1 MFSHWL
7 GPCLIL
13 RKKSSHSYVIDV
25 DGVHRTVHVNHLR
38 KFHPS
43 ISEVNVNNCAMIFD
57 SDEILVV
64 FFLSILILAI
74 PKSIMSMTFR
84 YCRTKI
90 NVGQNVG
97 LKTNLYPI
105 TLHLIN

>member
-25 DGVHRTVHVNHLR
+25 DGVHRTVHVNYLR

-57 SDEILVV
+57 SDEDFGRILSVDIDPCDAEIDH
-64 FFLSILILAI
+64 LDD
-74 PKSIMSMTFR
+74 
-84 YCRTKI
+84 
-90 NVGQNVG
+90 
-97 LKTNLYPI
+97 NL
-105 TLHLIN
+105 TL